1 MRAVVVL
8 GIIATLGSAS
18 GCVAQDG
25 AALPPLNLQETANV
39 EILVNSDFED
49 PDAKAWV
56 FSDWPPRP
64 ETGAKLIADS
74 VYYTQDVAHSGEWSL
89 CLDLTTVGDDR
100 ILLAQQKFGL
110 DKLAPHDGRPAR
122 LSAWI
127 LLGSGP
133 AGYQGGLSMRQWGPP
148 GAPPIVGRSL
158 RMAGSV
164 DEWAYHKLEFTLRL
178 GETTRGDAT
187 VGMRQVPELRDSP
200 IIYVDDVKL
209 EILGEPDLR
218 ARLQCGAAL
227 FSPDAILPVRVDIAG
242 EAWEAGMR
250 SLRWNVTSPDGLTG
264 FAEGD
269 LTLSSPTTVVELI
282 VPELAEGRYAARLAL
297 GAAPGERAAE
307 VLLPFRKVAGPF
319 ADH

>member
-25 AALPPLNLQETANV
+25 ATLPPLNLQETPNV
-39 EILVNSDFED
+39 EILANGGFED
-49 PDAKAWV
+49 PEAKAWV
-56 FSDWPPRP
+56 LSDWPPRP

-74 VYYTQDVAHSGEWSL
+74 IYYTQDVAHSGEWSL

-100 ILLAQQKFGL
+100 ILLAQQKFSL
-110 DKLAPHDGRPAR
+110 AKLAPHDGRPAR

-127 LLGSGP
+127 LLGRGP

-148 GAPPIVGRSL
+148 GAPPIVGRSM

-164 DEWAYHKLEFTLRL
+164 DEWAWHSQSFTLRL

-187 VGMRQVPELRDSP
+187 VGMRQVPDLRDSP

-227 FSPDAILPVRVDIAG
+227 FAPDAILPVRVDIAG

-269 LTLSSPTTVVELI
+269 LTLASATTVVELI

-307 VLLPFRKVAGPF
+307 VLLPFRKVDGPF
-319 ADH
+319 ANH